1 MGLGGE
7 LSRRRGARVVLG
19 ALIYGSALWGQQAA
33 MRLTLEEAEQLAL
46 KNNPRLSE
54 SRFLERAAAQTPL
67 ELRSAYYPAFFGS
80 VTGTG
85 ADGGSRIAAGALNN
99 PVLYSRLGAGVT
111 LSQMVYDFGRTGD
124 LVESARLRA
133 QAQAQ
138 STTAT
143 KDDLILL
150 VRRSYF
156 AVLRAGALVKV
167 AGQTVSTRQVLLD
180 QVQTMAKNR
189 LKSELDVRFASVN
202 LADAKLLL
210 ATQQNQM
217 QAAKADL
224 VSAMGIPMPADLELE
239 EAPLPP
245 DLSNDLGQYVRD
257 AIQARPEMRLLR
269 LQHNAAL
276 RFAKAEK
283 KLMYPAFG
291 MMATVGVAPA
301 ADSQV
306 AGRYGGVGLNMNIPI
321 FNGWQ
326 FRARRNEAEY
336 QALAAEQRTRD
347 LANRIERDVRVAW
360 LGVQNAIERRGLTAQ
375 LLDQARLA
383 LELAQGRYDLGLGS
397 IVELSQAQLNL
408 TTAQIAETNA
418 RYDYQL
424 QRSVLDYQAGMI
436 P

>member
-1 MGLGGE
+1 V
-7 LSRRRGARVVLG
+7 RGVYRV
-19 ALIYGSALWGQQAA
+19 LILCGVPLWAQQAA
-33 MRLTLEEAEQLAL
+33 MQLTLKEAEQLAL
-46 KNNPRLSE
+46 KNNPQLSS
-54 SRFLERAAAQTPL
+54 SRFLEQAAAQTPL
-67 ELRSAYYPAFFGS
+67 ELRAAYYPTFFGS
-80 VTGTG
+80 VTGVG
-85 ADGGSRIAAGALNN
+85 ADSGSRIAAGALNN
-99 PVLYSRLGAGVT
+99 PALYSRFGTGLT

-156 AVLRAGALVKV
+156 TVLRAGALVKV
-167 AGQTVSTRQVLLD
+167 AEQTVSTRQVLLD
-180 QVQTMAKNR
+180 QVRTMAKNR

-210 ATQQNQM
+210 STQQNQM

-224 VSAMGIPMPADLELE
+224 VSAMGIPTPRSLELE
-239 EAPLPP
+239 EAPLPA
-245 DLSNDLGQYVRD
+245 DMSSDLGQYVRQ
-257 AIQARPEMRLLR
+257 AMQARPELRLLR
-269 LQHNAAL
+269 LQHNAAQ

-283 KLMYPAFG
+283 KLMYPTFG
-291 MMATVGVAPA
+291 MLATAGVAPA
-301 ADSQV
+301 ADQQV
-306 AGRYGGVGLNMNIPI
+306 ANRYGGVGLNMNIPI

-326 FRARRNEAEY
+326 FRARRNEAEF

-375 LLDQARLA
+375 LLEQARLA

>member
-1 MGLGGE
+1 M
-7 LSRRRGARVVLG
+7 RGVYWVLILCG
-19 ALIYGSALWGQQAA
+19 APLWAQQAA
-33 MRLTLEEAEQLAL
+33 MRLTLVEAEQLAL
-46 KNNPRLSE
+46 KNNPQLSS
-54 SRFLERAAAQTPL
+54 SRFLEQAAAQAPL
-67 ELRSAYYPAFFGS
+67 ELRGAYYPTFFGS
-80 VTGTG
+80 VTGVG
-85 ADGGSRIAAGALNN
+85 ADSGSRIAAGGLNN
-99 PVLYSRLGAGVT
+99 PALYSRFGTGVT

-143 KDDLILL
+143 KDDLILQ

-167 AGQTVSTRQVLLD
+167 AEQTVSTRQVLLD

-224 VSAMGIPMPADLELE
+224 VSAMGIPTPQSLDLE

-245 DLSNDLGQYVRD
+245 DMSSDLGRYVQQ
-257 AIQARPEMRLLR
+257 AIQARPELRLLR
-269 LQHNAAL
+269 LEHNAAL
-276 RFAKAEK
+276 RFAQAEK
-283 KLMYPAFG
+283 KLMYPTFG
-291 MMATVGVAPA
+291 MLATVGVAPA
-301 ADSQV
+301 ADAQV
-306 AGRYGGVGLNMNIPI
+306 PNRYGGVGVNMNIPI

-375 LLDQARLA
+375 LLEQARLA

-424 QRSVLDYQAGMI
+424 QRSVLDYQMGAI

>member
-1 MGLGGE
+1 
-7 LSRRRGARVVLG
+7 
-19 ALIYGSALWGQQAA
+19 
-33 MRLTLEEAEQLAL
+33 
-46 KNNPRLSE
+46 
-54 SRFLERAAAQTPL
+54 
-67 ELRSAYYPAFFGS
+67 
-80 VTGTG
+80 
-85 ADGGSRIAAGALNN
+85 
-99 PVLYSRLGAGVT
+99 
-111 LSQMVYDFGRTGD
+111 
-124 LVESARLRA
+124 
-133 QAQAQ
+133 
-138 STTAT
+138 
-143 KDDLILL
+143 
-150 VRRSYF
+150 
-156 AVLRAGALVKV
+156 
-167 AGQTVSTRQVLLD
+167 VLLD

-202 LADAKLLL
+202 LADARLLL
-210 ATQQNQM
+210 STQQNQM
-217 QAAKADL
+217 QAAKAEL
-224 VSAMGIPMPADLELE
+224 VSAMGIPTPQSLELE

-245 DLSNDLGQYVRD
+245 DMSSDLGQYVQQ
-257 AIQARPEMRLLR
+257 AMQARPELRLLR

-291 MMATVGVAPA
+291 MLATAGVAPA
-301 ADSQV
+301 GDMQV
-306 AGRYGGVGLNMNIPI
+306 ANRYGGVGLNMNIPI

-326 FRARRNEAEY
+326 YRARRNEAEY

-347 LANRIERDVRVAW
+347 LANRIERDVRMAW

-375 LLDQARLA
+375 LLEQARLA